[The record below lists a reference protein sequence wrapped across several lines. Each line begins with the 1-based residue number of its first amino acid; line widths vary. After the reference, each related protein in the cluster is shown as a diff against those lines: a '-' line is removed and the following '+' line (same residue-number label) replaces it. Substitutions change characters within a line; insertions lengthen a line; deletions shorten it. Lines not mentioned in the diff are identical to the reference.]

1 MFLKGDTTMTK
12 EQFLE
17 IGLTEEQA
25 KTAAEKSAEELKGY
39 VPKERFTEVNE
50 AKKKA
55 EADVEERDAQIEEIK
70 KSAGDNEA
78 LRKQIEELQDA
89 SKEAEQKY
97 QEELKDAKLTNAIKL
112 AITGK
117 AHDEDMVAN
126 LFDKSKLVLSDD
138 GKVVGIEEQLKTLKE
153 GKSFLFKEEQKDN
166 KPGFHKVGG
175 NPPGEQ
181 GEGNVSLK
189 DAIAAHFQQ

>member
-1 MFLKGDTTMTK
+1 MTK
-12 EQFLE
+12 EDFIE

-25 KTAAEKSAEELKGY
+25 EKAAEKSAEELKGY
-39 VPKERFTEVNE
+39 VSSERFQEINE

-55 EADVEERDAQIEEIK
+55 EQDVKDRDNQIEEIK
-70 KSAGDNEA
+70 KSAGDNEE
-78 LRKQIEELQDA
+78 LRKQIEQLQRT

-97 QEELKDAKLTNAIKL
+97 QEELNDTKLTNAIKM
-112 AITGK
+112 AIVGK
-117 AHDEDMVAN
+117 THDEDLVAG

-138 GKVVGIEEQLKTLKE
+138 GKVVGIDEQLKSIKE
-153 GKSFLFKEEQKDN
+153 SKSFLFKEEQKPD

-175 NPPGEQ
+175 NPPENPSQ
-181 GEGNVSLK
+181 GNGDVSLK

>member
-1 MFLKGDTTMTK
+1 MTK
-12 EQFLE
+12 EQFIE

-39 VPKERFTEVNE
+39 VPKERFDEVNE

-55 EADVEERDAQIEEIK
+55 EKDVQDRDEQIEDIK

-78 LRKQIEELQDA
+78 LQKQIEELQAA
-89 SKEAEQKY
+89 SKEAEEKY
-97 QEELKDAKLTNAIKL
+97 QNELKDTKLTNAIKL
-112 AITGK
+112 AVTGK
-117 AHDEDMVAN
+117 AHDEDLVAG
-126 LFDKSKLVLSDD
+126 LFDKSKLILNDD
-138 GKVVGIEEQLKTLKE
+138 GKVVGIDEQLKSIKE
-153 GKSFLFKEEQKDN
+153 GKGFLFKEDQKEG

-175 NPPGEQ
+175 NPPENNEG
-181 GEGNVSLK
+181 GNVSLK